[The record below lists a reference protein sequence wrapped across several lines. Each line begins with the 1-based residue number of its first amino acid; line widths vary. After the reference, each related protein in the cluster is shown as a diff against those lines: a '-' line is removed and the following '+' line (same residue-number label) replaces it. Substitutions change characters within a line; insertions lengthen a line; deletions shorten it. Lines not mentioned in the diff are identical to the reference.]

1 MAIIKLQS
9 DADVKLG
16 RYYEFDPENK
26 AGILGKGGMGIVFK
40 GKLIH
45 SETGMYDL
53 VAIKVLFKDLSEDS
67 VTRAQ
72 REASIQIVHENIVR
86 MYGFVE
92 TTDNDGK
99 PRYHIIS
106 EYLKGETLDKVLK
119 KRGVLS
125 SQQETIKIVKSIL
138 AALYMLHSKGYIHRD
153 IDPSNVMVCEDGK
166 IKLIDFGI
174 AKQIVDYHDEFGKG
188 TIEGKFIG
196 KINYASPEQAE
207 GKHWLT
213 NVTSDIYST
222 GILLFELLTGELP
235 FTGTMYEIIKG
246 HREQIVPKNDRISK
260 ELQYIIRK
268 ATAKNPADRYQS
280 ATEFI
285 VDLEKVEQGKS
296 PIPKPLKKW
305 MYMAG
310 GVFLLLIVCFGIWR
324 YEETK
329 QIRFRETL
337 AKASSK
343 MSIALYQ
350 DALDLYKEANGV
362 VKTDSITDKIEML
375 DILTRAVVEYT
386 NSEYI
391 KADSLFR
398 LAEKLSS
405 SDACYYLGEMSY
417 EGIGTPKNFSKGFDY
432 TSKAAQMGNQLAEYR
447 LGFIYQNGIDVEADY
462 DKAIRYFERSGKII
476 NMGAEAN
483 NPELQFVKGNMY
495 MYGDGVPLNKTRAI
509 EYYESAANQGYPRAQ
524 YALYEIFSKENPRK
538 AMEWLTQAAE
548 KGYPKA
554 AYRLGVWLI
563 GQQQYKEGV
572 EWTMKAAQKNYS
584 PAFRQLGAIYQKKRK
599 NSLTTAIQQSL
610 NIKGDDSLSHYYT
623 VKALDYDFDS
633 YLAMYDIGM
642 DYLEGNGVEQNTNE
656 ARAYFEMAK
665 NKVEQLPYKVE
676 NGKRIYDELRYPLA
690 EIVRTFNYSQYIK

>member
-1 MAIIKLQS
+1 VATVKLQS
-9 DADVKLG
+9 DADVKSG
-16 RYYEFDPENK
+16 RYYEFDPEDK
-26 AGILGKGGMGIVFK
+26 AAILGKGGMGIVFK
-40 GKLIH
+40 GKLVH
-45 SETGMYDL
+45 AETGRYDP
-53 VAIKVLFKDLSEDS
+53 VAVKVLFKDLSEDS

-72 REASIQIVHENIVR
+72 REASIRIVHENIVR

-92 TTDNDGK
+92 TNDNDGNA
-99 PRYHIIS
+99 RYHIIS
-106 EYLKGETLDKVLK
+106 EYLKGETLDNVLK
-119 KRGVLS
+119 RRGVLS
-125 SQQETIKIVKSIL
+125 QQETVKIVKSIL

-174 AKQIVDYHDEFGKG
+174 AKQITDYHDEFGKG
-188 TIEGKFIG
+188 TVEGRFIG

-246 HREQIVPKNDRISK
+246 HREQIVPANARISK

-268 ATAKNPADRYQS
+268 ATAKDPAGRYQS
-280 ATEFI
+280 ATELI

-296 PIPKPLKKW
+296 PVPKPLKKW
-305 MYMAG
+305 ICMAG
-310 GVFLLLIVCFGIWR
+310 GVLLLLIAVFGLWR
-324 YEETK
+324 YQEAK
-329 QIRFRETL
+329 QVRFRQTL
-337 AKASSK
+337 EEASSR
-343 MSIALYQ
+343 MSIALYGE
-350 DALDLYKEANGV
+350 ALDLYREANGII
-362 VKTDSITDKIEML
+362 KTDSITDRIEML
-375 DILTRAVVEYT
+375 DILTRAVAEYT
-386 NSEYI
+386 GSEYA

-417 EGIGTPKNFSKGFDY
+417 EGIGTPKNFRKGFDY
-432 TSKAAQMGNQLAEYR
+432 TSKAAQMGNRLAEYR

-462 DKAIRYFERSGKII
+462 DKAIRYFERSGRII

-483 NPELQFVKGNMY
+483 NPELRFVKGNMY
-495 MYGDGVPLNKTRAI
+495 MYGDGVPQNRTRAI
-509 EYYESAANQGYPRAQ
+509 EYYESAAALGHPRAQ
-524 YALYEIFSKENPRK
+524 YALYEIFSKENPQK
-538 AMEWLTQAAE
+538 AMEWLTLAAE

-563 GQQQYKEGV
+563 GQQQYREGFD
-572 EWTMKAAQKNYS
+572 WTMKAAQKNYS
-584 PAFRQLGAIYQKKRK
+584 PAFRQLGAIYQEKRK
-599 NSLTTAIQQSL
+599 NSLTAAIQQSL
-610 NIKGDDSLSHYYT
+610 NIRGDDSLSHYYT

-642 DYLEGNGVEQNTNE
+642 DYLEGNGVERNTAE
-656 ARAYFEMAK
+656 AKTYFEMAK
-665 NKVEQLPYKVE
+665 SKVEQLPCRME
-676 NGKRIYDELRYPLA
+676 NGRRIYDELRYPLA
-690 EIVRTFNYSQYIK
+690 EMVRTFNYSQYIR